1 VSVVAW
7 LLVAVGMAGI
17 GAQAARF
24 IPDMLLGFEAVYVLS
39 FSIVAIACGVFLLRG
54 QSWTRWLAVAWFA
67 LHVVIG
73 ALHSWQS
80 AVLHATLLA
89 ICTYALFAVRQRSG
103 STRRRTRL
111 VHRAGVSANR

>member
-1 VSVVAW
+1 MV
-7 LLVAVGMAGI
+7 GI

-24 IPDMLLGFEAVYVLS
+24 LQDMLLGFEAIYVLS

-67 LHVVIG
+67 FHVVIG

-80 AVLHATLLA
+80 AVLHVTLLA
-89 ICTYALFAVRQRSG
+89 IRTYALFCRQA
-103 STRRRTRL
+103 TIWF
-111 VHRAGVSANR
+111 HSAKDARPS